1 MCYCSH
7 QDFALAA
14 KSVRTRMSQGR
25 IFQFDRVSDGSFC
38 GMNFVSKSLRDNLD
52 FLGRMDWAEESGK
65 GRMLDYI

>member
-1 MCYCSH
+1 MP
-7 QDFALAA
+7 
-14 KSVRTRMSQGR
+14 QGR

-52 FLGRMDWAEESGK
+52 FLGRMGWAEESGK